1 MRNIHGQA
9 MIRTQGSWVG
19 KKNATSVLRCPN
31 RTHIW
36 WTNCSGTFP
45 VTTIWRK
52 FGSLSPEL
60 KNDFHLF
67 SFGVKDES
75 REKKSIFVELFM
87 NFIWAIFTLPS
98 ETTNWPMQGATAHCG
113 TIGRAVASDTRD
125 PQNESLHR
133 QKFTCQLYNIEKMKW
148 KKKRLW

>member
-1 MRNIHGQA
+1 MRKIHGRA
-9 MIRTQGSWVG
+9 MIRTRGSWVG

-36 WTNCSGTFP
+36 WINCSGTFT
-45 VTTIWRK
+45 VKTNWRK
-52 FGSLSPEL
+52 FWLPLTWTEEWLSSFLFWCQRWVQRKIIHLCGTFHE
-60 KNDFHLF
+60 FHL
-67 SFGVKDES
+67 SY
-75 REKKSIFVELFM
+75 
-87 NFIWAIFTLPS
+87 FTLPS
-98 ETTNWPMQGATAHCG
+98 ETTNWPMQWATAHCG

-133 QKFTCQLYNIEKMKW
+133 QKFTCQLYNIEKMKL